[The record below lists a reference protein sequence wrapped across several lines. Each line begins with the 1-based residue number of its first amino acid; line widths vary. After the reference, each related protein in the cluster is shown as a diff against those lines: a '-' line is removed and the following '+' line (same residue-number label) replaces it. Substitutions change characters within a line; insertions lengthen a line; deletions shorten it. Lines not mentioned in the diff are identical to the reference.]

1 MCSFKVKLIARRA
14 DYLKTYIPKIKGIH
28 TNIWGVQTYV
38 KVRRIFRWDI
48 ELVDVRW
55 HVELMGLR
63 RDIESLSTCHFRW
76 HDTHTYTYISSPSQH
91 IESFSTCHFRWH
103 DTHTYTYISSP
114 SQHIES
120 FSTCHFRWHFE
131 KDVCVEDISRRT
143 CARDLTACALCYCQE
158 TKTVKKTFF
167 SWIVT

>member
-103 DTHTYTYISSP
+103 
-114 SQHIES
+114 
-120 FSTCHFRWHFE
+120 FE

-167 SWIVT
+167 SWIVA

>member
-103 DTHTYTYISSP
+103 
-114 SQHIES
+114 
-120 FSTCHFRWHFE
+120 FE